1 MLNSI
6 KVKNGKLWLRKLEV
20 EKLSNMSN
28 IKSIRTLTKDLKK
41 DKFFKSKSEAIR
53 PHDIYF

>member
-41 DKFFKSKSEAIR
+41 DKFF
-53 PHDIYF
+53 